1 MERNME
7 HNMERKP
14 AKNKFVIR
22 FLLLAA
28 TVVTVALV
36 LGLIFAPQ
44 LLTLEGTPPPVP
56 GDDWP
61 TYMHDIQRTGAN
73 NAESVISSSNV
84 GQLSRLWA
92 FKTGGGFASSASI
105 VKGTAYFGSW
115 DGYEYAVDAVKGFL
129 KWKTNLGQ
137 TVARCVPPV
146 TGITSS
152 ATILNNVVYVGG
164 GDSYWYA
171 LDAYTGSVLWK
182 VYTGDTN
189 ADAGYYNWSSPL
201 IYQGFAYIGI
211 ASDCDNPLTQGKLL
225 KVDLS
230 THQVVAIFKVVPDG
244 EVGGGIWTT
253 PAVDTAT
260 NTIYVTTGTRDNITQ
275 TLSQAIVA
283 INPENMT
290 LKDSWQI
297 PLSQSGTDD
306 DWGTTPNLF
315 TDAQGQKLVE
325 ATNKNG
331 FTYAFDRAHIGAG
344 PLWERQTSLGGT
356 CPACGDGS
364 VSSAVFANG
373 LLYMAGGKTTINGV
387 GYMGSVRAIDPTTG
401 KYVWEHGDPNAIIG
415 ALAYAN
421 GLVFA
426 AEGSNLEA
434 LDAQTGERLYNYQ
447 TDDGIYAPP
456 SVSHGQVF
464 IGSLDGN
471 LYSFGLPANTTPP
484 PSDAQ
489 CPRGWSCQDV
499 GNPRTNG
506 SENYSNKRWSI
517 VGTGPGLANIA
528 DQLRFINQTVSGN
541 IQIQAHILSQQ
552 TSQAALMV
560 RQSLY
565 KGSPFYAV
573 SLSPT
578 GELTIKYRTGFDGGL
593 TTIGSLPKVTL
604 PSYLEIQRVDDQF
617 RAAISTDGT
626 HYTLLPGSNAELTL
640 PTKTF
645 VGIAANSSTNGTAG
659 VATYDDVTIG
669 TPAGLPAAPL
679 SLSPCASNWS
689 CSDIGNPQLVGDQVL
704 TTNGLT
710 LKGAGQDIWGVA
722 DQFRFV
728 WQQMAG
734 NSTISAHILAQTNTN
749 SQAKAGI
756 MLRSSI
762 DANAPYYAAFVTP
775 GAGLI
780 VQYRSVPG
788 LDTHIFATDNKIS
801 APIYLQVAR
810 WNNIFTTY
818 TSTDGV
824 NWTPVAGSS
833 IAIEMN
839 NSLLLGLVTTSHKA
853 TALNTATFAAIKTV
867 NSASPAPTACPP
879 DWQCGDIG
887 YPAPQGSQIY
897 NAATDTWTLGG
908 GGYDIFFQQDQFH
921 YVWQPLQGDGTIIAH
936 IITQT
941 NTDPA
946 AKAGVML
953 RADTSLDAPYYA
965 AFVTP
970 AHGISMQS
978 RAHRGDNTNEVLLP
992 DTDKAP
998 VYLEVQR
1005 VGDTFTAYTSQ
1016 DDVTWTP
1023 IPGSSTTIDMG
1034 PSVLAG
1040 LAVTSHNIS
1049 YISVVTFDTVSIS
1062 NP

>member
-1 MERNME
+1 
-7 HNMERKP
+7 MERKP
-14 AKNKFVIR
+14 RKNAFFIR
-22 FLLLAA
+22 LLLIAA
-28 TVVTVALV
+28 GGATVALV

-44 LLTLEGTPPPVP
+44 LLTLQGTPPPVT

-61 TYMHDIQRTGAN
+61 TYMHDIQRTGATD
-73 NAESVISSSNV
+73 ESVISPSNV

-146 TGITSS
+146 TGVTSS
-152 ATILNNVVYVGG
+152 ATIVNNTVYVGG

-171 LDAYTGSVLWK
+171 LNAYTGSVLWK
-182 VYTGDTN
+182 VYTGDNN

-225 KVDLS
+225 KVNLG
-230 THQVVAIFKVVPDG
+230 THQIVKIFKVVPDG

-253 PAVDTAT
+253 PALDTTT

-275 TLSQAIVA
+275 TLSQAMLA
-283 INPENMT
+283 IDPETMT
-290 LKDSWQI
+290 LKDAWQI

-306 DWGTTPNLF
+306 DWGTTPNLI
-315 TDAQGQKLVE
+315 TDNNGHKLVE
-325 ATNKNG
+325 GTNKNG

-344 PLWERQTSLGGT
+344 PIWEKQTSLGGT

-373 LLYMAGGKTTINGV
+373 VLFIAGGKTTINGV
-387 GYMGSVRAIDPTTG
+387 GYLGSVRAIDTTTG
-401 KYVWEHGDPNAIIG
+401 NYVWEHGDPNAVIG

-421 GLVFA
+421 DMVFA
-426 AEGSNLEA
+426 TEGSNLEV
-434 LDAQTGERLYNYQ
+434 LDARSGERLYNYQ
-447 TDDGIYAPP
+447 TDGGIYAPP

-471 LYSFGLPANTTPP
+471 LYSFGLRAATNP

-489 CPRGWSCQDV
+489 CPPGWSCQDV

-506 SENYSNKRWSI
+506 SENFTNSRWSI
-517 VGTGPGLANIA
+517 VGNGPGLANIT
-528 DQLRFINQTVSGN
+528 DQFHFINRTVSGN
-541 IQIQAHILSQQ
+541 LQISARVLSQQ
-552 TSQAALMV
+552 TASAALIV
-560 RQSLY
+560 RQNLY

-573 SLSPT
+573 TLSPT
-578 GELTIKYRTGFDGGL
+578 GELTIKYRTEFDGGL
-593 TTIGSLPKVTL
+593 TTIGSLPHAIT
-604 PSYLEIQRVDDQF
+604 PSYLVIQRIDDQF
-617 RAAISTDGT
+617 RAAISTDGEN
-626 HYTLLPGSNAELTL
+626 YTLLPGSNAELTL
-640 PTKTF
+640 PTRTS
-645 VGIAANSSTNGTAG
+645 VGLASSSNVIGNPG
-659 VATYDDVTIG
+659 VVSYDDVALG
-669 TPAGLPAAPL
+669 TPDKLPAAPL
-679 SLSPCASNWS
+679 SLSPCASNWN
-689 CSDIGNPQLVGDQVL
+689 CSDVGNPQLVGNQSL
-704 TTNGLT
+704 TNDTLT

-728 WQQMAG
+728 WQQMVG
-734 NSTISAHILAQTNTN
+734 NSTISAHILAQTKTN
-749 SQAKAGI
+749 ALAKAGV
-756 MLRSSI
+756 MFRTSI

-780 VQYRSVPG
+780 IQYRSVPG
-788 LDTHIFATDNKIS
+788 LDTHVFASDANIS
-801 APIYLQVAR
+801 TPIYVQVAR

-818 TSTDGV
+818 TSTDGT
-824 NWTPVAGSS
+824 NWIPVDGSS
-833 IAIEMN
+833 IAISMN
-839 NSLLLGLVTTSHKA
+839 NSLLLGIVTTSHKS
-853 TALNTATFAAIKTV
+853 TALDTATFAALKAV
-867 NSASPAPTACPP
+867 NNAPAAPTACPTS
-879 DWQCGDIG
+879 WQCTDIG
-887 YPAPQGSQIY
+887 YPAPQGGQIY
-897 NAATDTWTLGG
+897 NSATDTWTLTG
-908 GGYDIFFQQDQFH
+908 GGYDVFFQQDQFH
-921 YVWQPLQGDGTIIAH
+921 YVWQPLQGDGTLIAH
-936 IITQT
+936 VATQT
-941 NTDPA
+941 NTDAA

-953 RADTSLDAPYYA
+953 RASTSLDAPYYA

-970 AHGISMQS
+970 RHGISMQY
-978 RAHRGDNTNEVLLP
+978 RAHRGDPTNEALLP
-992 DTDKAP
+992 DTNTAP
-998 VYLEVQR
+998 VYLMVQR
-1005 VGDTFTAYTSQ
+1005 VGNTFTAYTSQ

-1023 IPGSSTTIDMG
+1023 IPGSTTTIDMG

-1049 YISVVTFDTVSIS
+1049 YLSVVTFDTVSLS
-1062 NP
+1062 TP